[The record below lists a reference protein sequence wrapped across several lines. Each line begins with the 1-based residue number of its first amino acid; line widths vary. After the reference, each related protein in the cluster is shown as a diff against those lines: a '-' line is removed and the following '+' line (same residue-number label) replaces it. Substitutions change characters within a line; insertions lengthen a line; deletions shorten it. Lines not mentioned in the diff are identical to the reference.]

1 MRLSLLSQDYHCCHI
16 TIIAVKGLALLP
28 LVYHLYLITTFAVFR
43 LSLVS
48 YDYHC
53 CHKSIENI
61 GFLKGLTTIYRE
73 GGYKTGGGGHVK
85 LYPYKKGGGA
95 EKVLG

>member
-1 MRLSLLSQDYHCCHI
+1 M
-16 TIIAVKGLALLP
+16 
-28 LVYHLYLITTFAVFR
+28 
-43 LSLVS
+43 S

-61 GFLKGLTTIYRE
+61 GFLKGLTTNYRE
-73 GGYKTGGGGHVK
+73 GGYKTGGGGACQVIPLQK
-85 LYPYKKGGGA
+85 GGA